1 MASWTC
7 GQILGS
13 LYTSVSTATVY
24 EPSTYL
30 LFHRDGLVLLYGR
43 CHETPGFSS
52 YPSRSR
58 GLLSTWRKRR
68 VWRVCCTALLETHK
82 LIPYREIRDDD
93 YLHAFRIFRDRDSG
107 GVRFEATARRG
118 AMKTIPIWTAFVT
131 QYIGS
136 KGWIR
141 RINSTTVQLQK
152 LHPYVFCDNYTPP
165 KASNGRYELT
175 FTSVEG

>member
-1 MASWTC
+1 MVLFYC
-7 GQILGS
+7 
-13 LYTSVSTATVY
+13 TVVAMKRQDLV
-24 EPSTYL
+24 PTPQ
-30 LFHRDGLVLLYGR
+30 GL
-43 CHETPGFSS
+43 EDFFQPGEKEEFGGCVVV
-52 YPSRSR
+52 P
-58 GLLSTWRKRR
+58 
-68 VWRVCCTALLETHK
+68 ALLEIHK
-82 LIPYREIRDDD
+82 LTPYREIRDDD

-141 RINSTTVQLQK
+141 RVNSTTVQLQK

-165 KASNGRYELT
+165 KASNGKYELT
-175 FTSVEG
+175 FTSAEG

>member
-1 MASWTC
+1 M
-7 GQILGS
+7 
-13 LYTSVSTATVY
+13 
-24 EPSTYL
+24 
-30 LFHRDGLVLLYGR
+30 
-43 CHETPGFSS
+43 
-52 YPSRSR
+52 
-58 GLLSTWRKRR
+58 KRQD
-68 VWRVCCTALLETHK
+68 
-82 LIPYREIRDDD
+82 LIPTPQGLEDFFQPGEKEEFGGEIRDDD

-141 RINSTTVQLQK
+141 RVNSTTVQLQK

-165 KASNGRYELT
+165 KAPNGKYELT
-175 FTSVEG
+175 FTSAEDARAFMETFHQIKIR